1 MDDPAATSLVNV
13 WSGTTDEDGS
23 QQTERLV
30 LNADGTFEHQV
41 AHSFGRDSAAS
52 TECCGHWEVH
62 KVRHMGADLQAEGDR
77 ELVFKKSAA
86 VNDALAPLITERLV
100 VCGANPVVNGFVGAS
115 CRLYPAAEADTAAEA
130 TVAGEEAETAEP
142 ETAENADE
150 SEGEEIQELQ
160 STKVYHVSM
169 VHGFRLEVDDAD
181 LQLLHETTGQPKDRC
196 LAALLNVAANVSSEA
211 RLETAAAELMDEVDA
226 QEATGSNDRATGS
239 FSASASASLEEQ
251 LQLLMGCTGR
261 SEVEC
266 REALKKHP
274 NVDAAAEMLLTEVP
288 EEAPEMQPAEEPPN
302 KRPRVEE

>member
-1 MDDPAATSLVNV
+1 MSGRYLEAVSMDDPAATSLVNV

-41 AHSFGRDSAAS
+41 AHSFGRESAAS

-86 VNDALAPLITERLV
+86 VNDALPPLITERLV
-100 VCGANPVVNGFVGAS
+100 VCGANPAVNGFVGAS

-150 SEGEEIQELQ
+150 SEGEEIQE
-160 STKVYHVSM
+160 
-169 VHGFRLEVDDAD
+169 VDDAD
-181 LQLLHETTGQPKDRC
+181 VQLLHETTGQPKDRC

-239 FSASASASLEEQ
+239 FPASASASLEEQ

-288 EEAPEMQPAEEPPN
+288 EEAPEIQPAEEPPN

>member
-1 MDDPAATSLVNV
+1 MSGRYLEAVSMDDPAATSLVNV

-30 LNADGTFEHQV
+30 LKADGTFEHQV
-41 AHSFGRDSAAS
+41 AHSFGRESAAS

-77 ELVFKKSAA
+77 ELVFKKS
-86 VNDALAPLITERLV
+86 DAGTPLITERLV
-100 VCGANPVVNGFVGAS
+100 VCGANPAVNGFVGAS
-115 CRLYPAAEADTAAEA
+115 CRLYPAAEADGP
-130 TVAGEEAETAEP
+130 AGVVPGEDADTAEP
-142 ETAENADE
+142 ETAENAVE
-150 SEGEEIQELQ
+150 SEGEEIQE
-160 STKVYHVSM
+160 
-169 VHGFRLEVDDAD
+169 VDDAD
-181 LQLLHETTGQPKDRC
+181 VQLLHETTGQPKDRC

-211 RLETAAAELMDEVDA
+211 RLETAAAELMDQVDA
-226 QEATGSNDRATGS
+226 QEATGSNDRAI
-239 FSASASASLEEQ
+239 ASVSEEQ

-288 EEAPEMQPAEEPPN
+288 AEPAEEPPN